1 VAPQRRSAIYRAT
14 AKALASLH
22 SANVDSIGLGKYGQ
36 RNNYCK
42 RQVYY
47 FIYDYLWSI
56 YMELWFSIV
65 PNDIVYPFSDSLGEI
80 RLCCCCALNFFT
92 WRYMYWDRKLNIDG
106 CAEQFLKYSKIYESK
121 R

>member
-1 VAPQRRSAIYRAT
+1 
-14 AKALASLH
+14 
-22 SANVDSIGLGKYGQ
+22 
-36 RNNYCK
+36 
-42 RQVYY
+42 
-47 FIYDYLWSI
+47 
-56 YMELWFSIV
+56 MELWFSIV